1 METEKK
7 ENKKIIGIPGLVF
20 LPLHVYDLE
29 EINEQVTFSIPMV
42 GKFSEMYPEFFE
54 LANKNEDTD
63 CFEIIID
70 SDNRPGVL
78 SMLLIEVMLASSS
91 YPALEKNQVF
101 SLSSLVLDYDENVLY
116 ITGGVLEINGISGE
130 IITKGKE

>member
-42 GKFSEMYPEFFE
+42 GKFSEMYPDFFE